1 MRLQFAI
8 PFTTLA
14 ATLAL
19 AGTAAADIRY
29 AAPDGDGPQGTC
41 ALADPCSIQN
51 AVGFAVE
58 NDTVRL
64 LDGTYT
70 LTATLGLLDQGVTLE
85 PATPGTRPRIELDDD
100 TDPTVRVSVLGVNPQ
115 PVTIR
120 GLEIES
126 LSGNSDVDDHPAL
139 QLNTPATVSD
149 VVARS
154 RGRVITQGTDDTAAT
169 LIEDVRVEQVAGTER
184 AMTLGTS
191 AGPVTARRLTVEA
204 ATGGTGV
211 DVFGAELTDS
221 TVRGGATGV
230 LLGEGSTS
238 RRLTV
243 SGTLRGAVLDG
254 PATLTDSVATANGLN
269 ARALVVDGPGQ
280 VQLRNV
286 TAVATGGGSVGILA
300 GVGPTIARNM
310 IARGEALDVKSA
322 PGNLTIGHSN
332 FRTADAFTD
341 GGANQ
346 SGDPLFVNAAGGDFR
361 LAPTSPAID
370 AGIADDKLGVTDLTG
385 ASRFQG
391 AAPDLGAF
399 EAVPAAPQPPAQG
412 GDADTVAPSVSAL
425 RAAAKRRGAA
435 TARFALGEAATVK
448 VRLERAKAG
457 KRKGGRCVA
466 PTRKLRKAK
475 RCTRFVA
482 VATTTKSLPA
492 GQAKVTLGRKL
503 AAGRY
508 RLTVVATDA
517 AGNVAKPVAKRFRVK
532 AR

>member
-1 MRLQFAI
+1 MRPHFAI

-41 ALADPCSIQN
+41 ALEDPCSIQN
-51 AVGFAVE
+51 AVGFAVDD
-58 NDTVRL
+58 DTVRL

-70 LTATLGLLDQGVTLE
+70 LSATLGIFDHGVTLE
-85 PATPGTRPRIELDDD
+85 PATAGTRPRIELDDD
-100 TDPTVRVSVLGVNPQ
+100 TNPTVRVAVIGANPQ
-115 PVTIR
+115 PVTVR

-126 LSGNSDVDDHPAL
+126 LSGDSNADDHPAL
-139 QLNTPATVSD
+139 QLNTPATVRD

-154 RGRVITQGTDDTAAT
+154 RGRVITQGTDDPAAT
-169 LIEDVRVEQVAGTER
+169 LLEDVRVEQVAGTER
-184 AMTLGTS
+184 AVTLGTS

-204 ATGGTGV
+204 ATGATGIETS
-211 DVFGAELTDS
+211 GAELVDS
-221 TVRGGATGV
+221 SVRGGATGV
-230 LLGEGSTS
+230 LLGEGSTG
-238 RRLTV
+238 RRLAVTG
-243 SGTLRGAVLDG
+243 SLLGAVLDG

-286 TAVATGGGSVGILA
+286 TAVASGAGSLGILG
-300 GVGPTIARNM
+300 GVGPTTARNM
-310 IARGEALDVKSA
+310 IARGEALDVKSS
-322 PGNLTIGHSN
+322 PGNLTIDHSN
-332 FRTADAFTD
+332 FRTADGATD

-346 SGDPLFVNAAGGDFR
+346 SGDPLFANPAGGDFR
-361 LAPTSPAID
+361 LGAGSPAID
-370 AGIADDKLGVTDLTG
+370 AGVTDDKLGVTDLAG

-391 AAPDLGAF
+391 AAPDLGAL
-399 EAVPAAPQPPAQG
+399 EATPAAPAPPAQG
-412 GDADTVAPSVSAL
+412 GDPDTTAPAVRGL
-425 RAAAKRRGAA
+425 RGAAKRRGAA
-435 TARFALGEAATVK
+435 TARFSLGEAATVK

-457 KRKGGRCVA
+457 KKKGGRCVK

-492 GQAKVTLGRKL
+492 GPAKVTLGRKL

-517 AGNVAKPVAKRFRVK
+517 AGNAAKPAAKRFRTK